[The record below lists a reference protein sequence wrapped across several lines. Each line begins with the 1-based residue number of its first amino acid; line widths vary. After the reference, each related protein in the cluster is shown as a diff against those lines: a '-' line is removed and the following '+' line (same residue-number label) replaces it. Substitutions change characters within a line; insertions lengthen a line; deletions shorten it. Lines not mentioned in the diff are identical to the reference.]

1 MHLETSILFANI
13 MQVLSMYCVRNEN
26 VTKLSLLNRINQNLY
41 YKQLISDCAADV
53 AAPQCIAQR
62 Q

>member
-1 MHLETSILFANI
+1 
-13 MQVLSMYCVRNEN
+13 MYCVRNEN

>member
-1 MHLETSILFANI
+1 
-13 MQVLSMYCVRNEN
+13 MYCVRNKI
-26 VTKLSLLNRINQNLY
+26 VTQLSMLNSINLNLY

-62 Q
+62 QWRNWPHHSWERLH